1 MTGVLLVVAV
11 LLLVA
16 NALFVAAEF
25 AAISVRRS
33 MLEPMAEQSALAR
46 RVLRDLRSLSMLL
59 AGAQLGITLCSLG
72 LGAVA
77 EPAVAHLLE
86 SLLHLLHVPAA
97 LLHPISFAVAL
108 TLVVFLH
115 MVLGEMV
122 PKNLSLAS
130 PERLS
135 LILVPA
141 LSAFVTVTKPL
152 ILLLNG
158 MANRGLR
165 LLRVEPKDEIE
176 SSHTPEELA
185 EIIAESRS
193 EGLLDR
199 DKHDRL
205 TGALVLENLRARD
218 VMIPVARLVTVPPSI
233 TAGELEDVV
242 AETGYSRFPVASAP
256 RPEPE
261 PATVPV
267 GPTAAGATPA
277 STPPGTVPT
286 ASAGRGRSRL
296 NPVRALPGRARQRP
310 PGPPGSETAAP
321 SVATTADGQELLG
334 FVHAKDVL
342 GLDAAARRQPLPL
355 QRLRTLPPVAPDQPL
370 SEVLTELQRLGSH
383 LGQVQENG
391 TTLGIIALEDVVE
404 AFVGEVEDASHFD
417 AESDPQPG
425 HAYDPAAF
433 AVEARERGPE

>member
-1 MTGVLLVVAV
+1 MTAVQLLVAV
-11 LLLVA
+11 LLLA
-16 NALFVAAEF
+16 LNAFFVGAEF
-25 AAISVRRS
+25 SAISVRRS
-33 MLEPMAEQSALAR
+33 MLEPMADESALAR

-77 EPAVAHLLE
+77 EPAVAHVLE
-86 SLLHLLHVPAA
+86 SVLHLLHVPEG

-108 TLVVFLH
+108 ALVVFLH

-158 MANRGLR
+158 MANAGLR
-165 LLRVEPKDEIE
+165 LLRVEPRDEIE

-218 VMIPVARLVTVPPSI
+218 VMIPVSRLITVPPSI

-242 AETGYSRFPVASAP
+242 AETGYSRFPVASV
-256 RPEPE
+256 PE
-261 PATVPV
+261 PASEPV
-267 GPTAAGATPA
+267 AAAVGAIAAPGAPA
-277 STPPGTVPT
+277 
-286 ASAGRGRSRL
+286 RGRSRL
-296 NPVRALPGRARQRP
+296 NPARALPGRARSRAPGLEHGAAGASTRP
-310 PGPPGSETAAP
+310 
-321 SVATTADGQELLG
+321 DGQTLLG

-355 QRLRTLPPVAPDQPL
+355 QRLRSLPAVAPDQPL
-370 SEVLTELQRLGSH
+370 TEVLTELQRLGSH
-383 LGQVQENG
+383 LGQVQEHG

-425 HAYDPAAF
+425 HAYDPDAIAF
-433 AVEARERGPE
+433 EPRGQAQD